1 MAAPTDLHAY
11 LVLHRGSR
19 WTDVYRLSPADDV
32 VMGRASSNQIV
43 LRSGRASRR
52 HARVFW
58 GSGHTPG
65 WWVEDLASRN
75 GVQLNGQ
82 KIVSPQTLGEGD
94 RLEIAGFELRFTTD
108 LTHGELNTPDPKIH
122 RSQDDVTEGDLSVAW
137 DSSECLDIVSRS
149 LGDLT
154 LGRFQPMPKA
164 RHDGTEQ
171 NPTRSSVDRALL
183 QMAFAM
189 GRAESPDD
197 AAERFLET
205 ISEQIPDAEIG
216 LYFDIPHDRGSNA
229 RLPPP
234 RRVHQ
239 RPGHRYRRPPETLL
253 EQAFAPNASSIL
265 ARNVLGDS
273 TLATEN
279 TQGEIDVESIILVP
293 LIDTESTPQR
303 TSGLIH
309 VTTGADDASLSDEE
323 LSLVVTASEVFGE
336 AIRSLRTRTNLRQ
349 DLLRTQQTVER
360 LRDQLTGRAPIL
372 GRSEAIRKVQTQI
385 AQVAVS
391 GAAVLLRGE
400 SGVGKELVASA
411 IHRASPRAD
420 QPMVCLNCAA
430 LSKDLL
436 ESELFG
442 HEQGAFTG
450 ATMQKKGKF
459 EAASGGTLMLDEI
472 GEMNLDLQAK
482 LLRVLEGHPFER
494 VGGHES
500 VKVDVRVIAAT
511 HRDLQ
516 AMVQAGEFRQDLF
529 YRLHVIEIVV
539 PALRQRGRDILLLA
553 EHFVKTLSKSMGR
566 RELTLT
572 RAAAEKLMSYPWPG
586 NVRELRNVIERAVVM
601 TPHRSDDE
609 QAIDARD
616 LLLAPTRIADSEST
630 TSVDAAEPTA
640 SSISLSELERQ
651 HIVRVLKQTGGNK
664 SQASIILGIERSTL
678 DRKLK
683 RYAKDR

>member
-1 MAAPTDLHAY
+1 MAAPPDLHAY

-19 WTDVYRLSPADDV
+19 WTDVYRLSPADEV
-32 VMGRASSNQIV
+32 VMGRASTNQII

-58 GSGHTPG
+58 GHGQTPG

-82 KIVSPQTLGEGD
+82 KIDSPQTLSEGD
-94 RLEIAGFELRFTTD
+94 RLEIAGFELRFTRD
-108 LTHGELNTPDPKIH
+108 LANGELNSAESPVD
-122 RSQDDVTEGDLSVAW
+122 SWQDGVTEGDLSQILE
-137 DSSECLDIVSRS
+137 SSECLDIVSRS
-149 LGDLT
+149 SGDLT
-154 LGRFQPMPKA
+154 LKRPKRSPYDRSRA
-164 RHDGTEQ
+164 GDPIPPRAGT
-171 NPTRSSVDRALL
+171 DRALL

-189 GRAESPDD
+189 GRAESPDE
-197 AAERFLET
+197 AAERLLET
-205 ISEQIPDAEIG
+205 ISEQIPAAEIG
-216 LYFDIPHDRGSNA
+216 LYFDVPAERGSGA

-265 ARNVLGDS
+265 ARNVLGDA

-293 LIDTESTPQR
+293 LINTESTPHR

-309 VTTGADDASLSDEE
+309 VTTAADDPSLTDEE
-323 LSLVVTASEVFGE
+323 LSLVVTASEIFGE
-336 AIRSLRTRTNLRQ
+336 AIRSLQSQANLRQ
-349 DLLRTQQTVER
+349 DLLQTQQTVKR
-360 LRDQLTGRAPIL
+360 LRAQLTGRSAIL
-372 GRSEAIRKVQTQI
+372 GRSDAIREIQRQI
-385 AQVAVS
+385 VQVAGS

-411 IHRASPRAD
+411 IHHASPRAD

-539 PALRQRGRDILLLA
+539 PPLRQRGRDIVLLA

-566 RELTLT
+566 RELVLS
-572 RAAAEKLMSYPWPG
+572 RAAIEKLMSYPWPG

-601 TPHRSDDE
+601 TPHRDDE
-609 QAIDARD
+609 RPTIDADD
-616 LLLAPTRIADSEST
+616 LLLAPTRIAGNLPSIDHDPVNSNR
-630 TSVDAAEPTA
+630 A
-640 SSISLSELERQ
+640 SISLAELERQ
-651 HIVRVLKQTGGNK
+651 HIVGVLKQTGGNK
-664 SQASIILGIERSTL
+664 SQASTILGIERSTL

-683 RYAKDR
+683 RYAKGD